1 MGTMDNIIAKD
12 KLLDGPS
19 NFKIWRDVVENV
31 FEKEDL
37 YDLLEPD
44 DDSDSSSTRDES
56 GVHNT
61 AVIMTEAERKLLRR
75 RKRQAVGMLKLT
87 VTPKVLTFIRHLK
100 DPAEIWRLLKEKY
113 YTHTIAD
120 AMALRNKWTALRM
133 TPGMDVSTFM
143 QTVNKTISDL
153 RYTGVTIDNDI
164 AVHKIITELPQKFK
178 IFVRSIQQET
188 VMPTLENLG
197 ARLHL
202 EESNMKLRVG
212 NLSEEALVMRIRH
225 VVRNNQAR
233 GRFSSFGS
241 SSSSNSMQPG
251 GHNNSSQTFT
261 GRYDQPRGSGNR

>member
-1 MGTMDNIIAKD
+1 
-12 KLLDGPS
+12 
-19 NFKIWRDVVENV
+19 
-31 FEKEDL
+31 
-37 YDLLEPD
+37 
-44 DDSDSSSTRDES
+44 
-56 GVHNT
+56 
-61 AVIMTEAERKLLRR
+61 
-75 RKRQAVGMLKLT
+75 
-87 VTPKVLTFIRHLK
+87 
-100 DPAEIWRLLKEKY
+100 
-113 YTHTIAD
+113 
-120 AMALRNKWTALRM
+120 
-133 TPGMDVSTFM
+133 MDVSTFM